1 MYKHYGSSMQDSIYN
16 AVSIYG
22 KVQVSIASVIMSIM
36 GLILIFIGIKLYYTD
51 ESNFIPIKVTISKI
65 NSTDNKTC
73 DRSTIIYQET
83 QQDIFSC
90 FIHFKFFDREIVL
103 PIKNSSNNYVKGQ
116 TITVIYD
123 KNNMNDDP
131 VIDKI
136 LMARYYYWFLI
147 GGFSMSMLGF
157 FNIYMV
163 NSSKDIAAVY
173 GVNSIGNKL
182 IELFN
187 KK

>member
-103 PIKNSSNNYVKGQ
+103 PIKNY
-116 TITVIYD
+116 
-123 KNNMNDDP
+123 
-131 VIDKI
+131 
-136 LMARYYYWFLI
+136 L
-147 GGFSMSMLGF
+147 
-157 FNIYMV
+157 
-163 NSSKDIAAVY
+163 
-173 GVNSIGNKL
+173 
-182 IELFN
+182 
-187 KK
+187 